1 MLLAV
6 ALALLVAQGI
16 SAFLLFRAA
25 EQRREMGAL
34 NGLAFQLVAEPR
46 FDFRQTDRAPGGDGQ
61 RRWQR
66 LRIERTAVNPI
77 RAGEHRDA
85 DREADLRAILVE
97 QGIEPAELV
106 MTT

>member
-1 MLLAV
+1 VKRFFPRSLLGQMLLSV

-46 FDFRQTDRAPGGDGQ
+46 FRFPPDRPRT
-61 RRWQR
+61 RR
-66 LRIERTAVNPI
+66 
-77 RAGEHRDA
+77 
-85 DREADLRAILVE
+85 
-97 QGIEPAELV
+97 
-106 MTT
+106 